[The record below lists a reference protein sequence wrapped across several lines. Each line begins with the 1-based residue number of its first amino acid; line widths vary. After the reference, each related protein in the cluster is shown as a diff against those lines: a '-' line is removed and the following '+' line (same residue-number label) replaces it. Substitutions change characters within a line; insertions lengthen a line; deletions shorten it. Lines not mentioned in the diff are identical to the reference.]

1 MKEQELFTVA
11 VTESEKIKDD
21 NGNIDS
27 IKKRVIFKDVA
38 LPAYGLENAKAKAL
52 AAAMKVKGE
61 KAIKDIDEVEVT
73 AKPFRG

>member
-11 VTESEKIKDD
+11 VTESEKVKDD

-27 IKKRVIFKDVA
+27 IKKRVIFKDSA

-61 KAIKDIDEVEVT
+61 KAIKDIDEVEVLVR
-73 AKPFRG
+73 PFCG